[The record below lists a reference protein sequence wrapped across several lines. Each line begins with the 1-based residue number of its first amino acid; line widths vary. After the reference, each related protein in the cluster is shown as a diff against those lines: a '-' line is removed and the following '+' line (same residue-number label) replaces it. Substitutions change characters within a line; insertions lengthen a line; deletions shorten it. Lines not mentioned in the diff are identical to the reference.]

1 MYVQVQGSGGPRGWP
16 QPGCRCA
23 SCLRAGANG
32 SRHAPGRVVI
42 DGLLQLAGPQLTVLA
57 GTGPDEAR
65 GPEGPSGGPPEWD
78 AGTDRELA
86 GYRVSRLPGGWDVTA
101 PDGARLLAG
110 AGTGSAVTV
119 PPEANY
125 DIALLDLPGHPEQLG
140 RLRAQ
145 GAVTQQTLAG
155 ALFADHRVTS
165 ERELSRRCRI
175 WRARLLRDGETLI
188 TPAPAGPAAELR
200 QLPCRTLVLGGARSG
215 KSAEAEMRVAAE
227 PEVTYVATGHA
238 HAGDPEWAARI
249 EAHRARRPAWWRT
262 VESPDLAGILRQ
274 ADGAVLV
281 DSITTWLTA
290 MMDECGAW
298 DGATASATR
307 LGKRIAGLLAA
318 WRQTTAHIVA
328 VSDETGLSVVP
339 ETRAGR
345 IFRDELGRLNQI
357 LAAESDEFVLVV
369 AGQAMNIGD
378 GVPPC
383 G

>member
-16 QPGCRCA
+16 QPGCRSA

-32 SRHAPGRVVI
+32 SQHAPGRVVI

-86 GYRVSRLPGGWDVTA
+86 GYRVRRLPGGWDVTA

-119 PPEANY
+119 PPEAHY